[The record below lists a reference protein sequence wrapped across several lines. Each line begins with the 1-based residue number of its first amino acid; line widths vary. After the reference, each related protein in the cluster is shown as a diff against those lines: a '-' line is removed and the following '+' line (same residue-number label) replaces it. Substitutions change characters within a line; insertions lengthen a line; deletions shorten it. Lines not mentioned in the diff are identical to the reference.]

1 MIVTIHRG
9 TRQIGGCLTEI
20 ASNNAKVFIDFGAD
34 LPGNSAP
41 EPASPIDGLTAGGT
55 SESALF
61 FTHYH
66 GDHTGRL
73 VEVLPE
79 IPVYMGETAKALYL
93 TYARRVRD
101 KNLAAIER
109 IQTFSQLDKINIGGI
124 SITPLM
130 IDHSA
135 FDAYMFII
143 EAEGKRVLHTG
154 DFRLHGFRGGKTL
167 DMLRR
172 YAPDID
178 CIICEN
184 TTLSRG
190 DAPVFSERELQNK
203 ARAIMKANK
212 HVFVLCGSTNID
224 RIGAFYH
231 ANPVGRLFVCDS
243 YQKSQLEIVR
253 NRHAAFSDFYDF
265 SHVYSYAPNLD
276 TPMDERGFCMIIRQ
290 GDFFAKL
297 LKRYKDRSKII
308 YSMWSGY
315 LKGDSKND
323 RLVDFLSDYEFVFL
337 HTSGHANPQ
346 DLAQLYEV
354 VKPKIGV
361 IPIHGNE
368 PERFRKLIPDGRI
381 ILLNDGEKYTV

>member
-1 MIVTIHRG
+1 
-9 TRQIGGCLTEI
+9 
-20 ASNNAKVFIDFGAD
+20 

-41 EPASPIDGLTAGGT
+41 EPTAPIAGLTAGGT

-73 VEVLPE
+73 GEVLPG

-101 KNLAAIER
+101 KNLAAIES
-109 IQTFSQLDKINIGGI
+109 IQTFSPLDKINIGGI
-124 SITPLM
+124 AVTPLM

-135 FDAYMFII
+135 FDAYMFVI

-184 TTLSRG
+184 TTLSRD
-190 DAPVFSERELQNK
+190 DAPAFSERELQNK
-203 ARAIMKANK
+203 ARAIMAANK
-212 HVFVLCGSTNID
+212 YVFILCSSTNID

-231 ANPVGRLFVCDS
+231 ANPSGRLFVCDG

-253 NRHAAFSDFYDF
+253 KRHAAFSGFYDF
-265 SHVYSYAPNLD
+265 NRVYSYAPNLD
-276 TPMDERGFCMIIRQ
+276 TLMDERGFCMIIRQ
-290 GDFFAKL
+290 GDFFSKF
-297 LKRYKDRSKII
+297 LKRYQGRSKII

-315 LKGDSKND
+315 LQGGAKNEK
-323 RLVDFLSDYEFVFL
+323 LVDFLHDYELVFL

-346 DLAQLYEV
+346 DLARLYEA

-361 IPIHGNE
+361 IPIHGDA
-368 PERFRKLIPDGRI
+368 PERFRERIPGGKI
-381 ILLNDGEKYTV
+381 ILLNDGEAYML